1 MGIPVT
7 SVDPL
12 LPTVASPGST
22 AATTFDPAADPRTEL
37 ERQVTAYVE
46 LGFPALLGITDD
58 EFRARVAPLASVAPA
73 APATPAVP
81 GDGAAFVLVVPGLDV
96 NDTAPAMRRGS
107 RLGVSVIDRDE
118 APTYRPLPGL
128 DVPVEPYLLVDV
140 DTGSE
145 LCNVRPEDALVTV
158 TGRGRTPLTIDEG
171 VAVVVVRPDL
181 LRPNKC
187 FSLMGSRTGTNQ
199 RVPAV
204 WISER
209 RAKLGWCWDRNPHT
223 WLGAAS
229 AAGRA
234 GTS

>member
-7 SVDPL
+7 PVDPL
-12 LPTVASPGST
+12 LATVASPGSA
-22 AATTFDPAADPRTEL
+22 AATAFDPAADPRDEL
-37 ERQVTAYVE
+37 DRQVTAYVE
-46 LGFPALLGITDD
+46 LGFAGLLDVTED
-58 EFRARVAPLASVAPA
+58 ELRARLAPLVAVAPA
-73 APATPAVP
+73 TDACPAVP

-96 NDTAPAMRRGS
+96 NDTAPAMRRGA
-107 RLGVSVIDRDE
+107 RHGVSVIDRDE
-118 APTYRPLPGL
+118 APTYRPLNGL
-128 DVPVEPYLLVDV
+128 HVPEQPYLLVDV

-145 LCNVRPEDALVTV
+145 LCNVRPEDALATV
-158 TGRGRTPLTIDEG
+158 TSRGRTPLTIDEG
-171 VAVVVVRPDL
+171 VALAVVRPDL

-229 AAGRA
+229 AAGRTTA
-234 GTS
+234 A